1 LNFLQDELKTAM
13 ELMGETLTDQDID
26 NMIAL
31 ADLNKDGK
39 IDYEGK

>member
-1 LNFLQDELKTAM
+1 M